1 MRYSLADAAKATQ
14 GTTTAPQLMFNG
26 VSTDTRTLKPGNLF
40 VAIKGENFDGHDYI
54 GQAMSAGA
62 CAVVTSRQVDAP
74 HVLVDDTLAA
84 LGQLAAF
91 HASMLSARVIGVTGS
106 SGKTSTKDLLAQVLS
121 TFGETLAPPG
131 SFNNEIGL
139 PSTVLAATKD
149 TDFLVLEMGMR
160 GLGHISYLC
169 SIAQPEVGILL
180 NVGSAH
186 VELLGSADAIAQ
198 AKSEIIRD
206 LPAHGVAV
214 LFADD
219 ARVLNLRTQTNAQI
233 ITFGESKDA
242 DIRIADLEIDRN
254 GRPTVAFEYKDR
266 THSVSL
272 QLTGEHQAFN
282 AAAVIAACVGLGLD
296 FDAVCAALSNATNI
310 SKWRMEVTNFPGD
323 ITVINDSYNANPESM
338 RAGLKALKA
347 MSQGRRSWAV
357 LGEMRELGD
366 QSLAA
371 HDELGRL
378 CVRLD
383 VNKLVAIGT
392 AGKIIQM
399 GAAQEGSWGD
409 EAQHVS
415 TPAAAVAVLKSEV
428 KSGDV
433 IFIKASRAVGLESV
447 ASELID
453 YFSRE
458 NTDS

>member
-214 LFADD
+214 LSPMM
-219 ARVLNLRTQTNAQI
+219 RVCSIFGLR
-233 ITFGESKDA
+233 
-242 DIRIADLEIDRN
+242 
-254 GRPTVAFEYKDR
+254 
-266 THSVSL
+266 
-272 QLTGEHQAFN
+272 
-282 AAAVIAACVGLGLD
+282 
-296 FDAVCAALSNATNI
+296 
-310 SKWRMEVTNFPGD
+310 RM
-323 ITVINDSYNANPESM
+323 
-338 RAGLKALKA
+338 
-347 MSQGRRSWAV
+347 RRSSLSVNRKMPTFV
-357 LGEMRELGD
+357 LLTLRLTATVD
-366 QSLAA
+366 QPW
-371 HDELGRL
+371 RL
-378 CVRLD
+378 
-383 VNKLVAIGT
+383 NTKT
-392 AGKIIQM
+392 ARILFLY
-399 GAAQEGSWGD
+399 S
-409 EAQHVS
+409 
-415 TPAAAVAVLKSEV
+415 
-428 KSGDV
+428 
-433 IFIKASRAVGLESV
+433 
-447 ASELID
+447 
-453 YFSRE
+453 
-458 NTDS
+458 